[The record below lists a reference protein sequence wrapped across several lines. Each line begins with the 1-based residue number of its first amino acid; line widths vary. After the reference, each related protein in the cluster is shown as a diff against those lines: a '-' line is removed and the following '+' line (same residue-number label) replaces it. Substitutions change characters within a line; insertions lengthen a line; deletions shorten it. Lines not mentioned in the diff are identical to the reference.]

1 MKHRMNKV
9 KIIDLYTNISLITL
23 NVTGLNTV
31 VTY

>member
-9 KIIDLYTNISLITL
+9 KLIDLYTNISLITL
-23 NVTGLNTV
+23 NATGLNTA